1 MGMDTRSAY
10 GGSGRAGVR
19 AAVLSLSAVA
29 GVALL
34 PTGAAHASVIG
45 IGIGIGIGN
54 RSAMTHRVGT
64 APAHDL

>member
-45 IGIGIGIGN
+45 IGIGN

>member
-1 MGMDTRSAY
+1 MGMDTQSAY

-34 PTGAAHASVIG
+34 PTCAAHASV
-45 IGIGIGIGN
+45 IGIGN

-64 APAHDL
+64 ALAHDL